1 MSSVQSRARRRTAY
15 AGRSHA
21 WSLSLGWTR
30 TFAHHALDNVMPRT
44 SASRRTLRA
53 FLGLPH
59 SRGFY
64 NRHPEFVEKGQRNTI
79 LGHVKRDA
87 QGVSRIVPDEPFAEC
102 DDIDLEHGD
111 VHLDIL
117 DEYSRK
123 GIDSGLSA
131 VEEEAWR
138 KTNCAEGDENELS
151 VSLAE
156 DVWHLL
162 TVDLSIARLLA
173 LEVMLE
179 LANIVFFAV
188 IMFAVDILEGS
199 ATGDEAV
206 PARLFRSKLL
216 LSLTAVRLSTD
227 SIFGWTGRRAS
238 SGAEVAVLAF
248 QGWFHWLLLSIAG
261 AVIVARAL
269 KPLRQVVFSPDC
281 CLTNDE
287 LSLRMQII
295 RHKSMTLYNMAFQL
309 QLVARG
315 GQTWNL
321 PLPHGVDTIAR
332 WTSAMPLTIRHVID
346 ENSPLARDKGLRD
359 TILSL
364 RISMTAVDSN
374 GGPVYAG
381 MVYYA
386 PRGFFGKQPGFR
398 KEFLSKGYVFPRILV
413 DKRFV
418 DQIRAFRDQTK
429 PDAPMEKATTLP
441 LLAVDLD
448 SMSRTLPTDGTT
460 TFSESRT
467 EKADAEK

>member
-1 MSSVQSRARRRTAY
+1 MRLTTTVRAPT
-15 AGRSHA
+15 
-21 WSLSLGWTR
+21 
-30 TFAHHALDNVMPRT
+30 LDSTMPRT

-64 NRHPEFVEKGQRNTI
+64 RRHPEFIKKGEALI
-79 LGHVKRDA
+79 LGHIERDA
-87 QGVSRIVPDEPFAEC
+87 HGVSRIIPDDQLAAN
-102 DDIDLEHGD
+102 DDIDLERGD
-111 VHLDIL
+111 DKLEML
-117 DEYSRK
+117 DERTRK

-131 VEEEAWR
+131 IEEEAWR
-138 KTNCAEGDENELS
+138 TTMMAEGDENELS

-179 LANIVFFAV
+179 LANIMFFAV
-188 IMFAVDILEGS
+188 VMFCVDLLEGS
-199 ATGDEAV
+199 ATGDDAI
-206 PARLFRSKLL
+206 PLRLFRSKLL

-248 QGWFHWLLLSIAG
+248 QGWFHWLLLSVAG

-281 CLTNDE
+281 CLTNEE

-295 RHKSMTLYNMAFQL
+295 RHKTVTLYNMEIQL
-309 QLVARG
+309 QLVAKG

-346 ENSPLARDKGLRD
+346 ENSPLAAAAGLRE
-359 TILSL
+359 TIISL
-364 RISMTAVDSN
+364 RVAMTAVDSN

-381 MVYYA
+381 MVYYN
-386 PRGFFGKQPGFR
+386 PQGFFGRQTGFR
-398 KEFLSKGYVFPRILV
+398 KHFANAGYVFPRILT
-413 DKRFV
+413 DKRFA
-418 DQIRAFRDQTK
+418 DQIRIFRNMDEA
-429 PDAPMEKATTLP
+429 DAPVEKMTSLP
-441 LLAVDLD
+441 TMGVDLD
-448 SMSRTLPTDGTT
+448 SMARTLPADGTV
-460 TFSESRT
+460 TFTSSQLPEFMKSRV
-467 EKADAEK
+467 